1 MIKISWGQ
9 RNRTEGREPKESSWD
24 DGNVLGG
31 GIGNLNACLCNI
43 SSSCTL
49 KIGTFYWPA

>member
-1 MIKISWGQ
+1 MIKIGWGQ
-9 RNRTEGREPKESSWD
+9 RDRTEGREPKESSWD

-31 GIGNLNACLCNI
+31 GIGNLNPCLCNI